1 MDLDYNMKEEYFI
14 QERCH
19 NCNNK
24 VVMEW
29 NTAKHGFIAYCPFC
43 GARLFLCS
51 VCPHSQNGDR
61 TCDWKCDFNGNEE
74 CMCSLTI

>member
-1 MDLDYNMKEEYFI
+1 MKKTLRTEANLI
-14 QERCH
+14 QEHCH
-19 NCNNK
+19 NCENV

-51 VCPHSQNGDR
+51 VCQRNQDGDN
-61 TCDWKCDFNGNEE
+61 TCDWKCDFNGNED
-74 CMCSLTI
+74 CMYSRSC